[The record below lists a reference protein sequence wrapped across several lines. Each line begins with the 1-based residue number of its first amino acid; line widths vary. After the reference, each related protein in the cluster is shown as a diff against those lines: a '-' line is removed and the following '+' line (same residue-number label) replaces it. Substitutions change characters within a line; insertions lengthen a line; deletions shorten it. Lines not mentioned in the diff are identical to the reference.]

1 MSFDSLLIHRVT
13 IKRMATDGTLDDH
26 GQPVTAE
33 ATVASDV
40 PALVQPRTVDQLALA
55 SQAGVQIGKYV
66 GFLRPLAGLAMDCW
80 LEPTTAPAAIAG
92 RRFDIVAMPDAA
104 GRGHH
109 LELGLEA
116 VG

>member
-1 MSFDSLLIHRVT
+1 MSFDALLIHRVT
-13 IKRMATDGTLDDH
+13 VKRMAADGTEDDR
-26 GQPVTAE
+26 GQPITAA

-40 PALVQPRTVDQLALA
+40 PALIQPRTVSELALA
-55 SQAGVQIGKYV
+55 SQAGVPIGKYV
-66 GFLRPLAGLAMDCW
+66 GFIRPRSDLAMDCW
-80 LEPTTAPAAIAG
+80 LEPTTAPAAIVG